1 MNPGAMNP
9 EALLDWLTGHE
20 IPFSLLR
27 HAPVFSVS
35 ESEGIEAQ
43 LPGGHSKNLFLN
55 DGRGRIVLVSAWAH
69 SVVPVNRLHP
79 VLGSRRLSFGK
90 PELLRECLGVEPGS
104 VTPLALIADE
114 ARRVEF
120 VLDRALLDYERV
132 YFHPLRNDATIGL
145 SPADFLRILVLL
157 DREPLIVDF
166 TTL

>member
-1 MNPGAMNP
+1 MSAPPTDP
-9 EALLDWLTGHE
+9 EALLVWLAEHD

-27 HAPVFSVS
+27 HAPVFSVR

-43 LPGGHSKNLFLN
+43 LPGGHSKNLFLS

-69 SVVPVNRLHP
+69 NIVPVNRLHP

-104 VTPLALIADE
+104 VTPLALMADE
-114 ARRVEF
+114 ARLVEF
-120 VLDRALLDYERV
+120 VLDRTLLDYERI
-132 YFHPLRNDATIGL
+132 YFHPLRNDVTIGL
-145 SPADFLRILVLL
+145 RPADFLRILALL